1 VVAAVQR
8 ALLARGAIDVLVTNS
23 GCLGPCFDGPNAV
36 VYPDG
41 AWYSGLADSDANA
54 LADHLIDGVI
64 LAEKLSQRPGVESDS
79 LPTAVSTA
87 RGDSGDS
94 GATG

>member
-8 ALLARGAIDVLVTNS
+8 GLLARGAIDVLVTDS

-41 AWYSGLADSDANA
+41 AWYSGLAESDAIA
-54 LADHLIDGVI
+54 LVDHLIDGVI
-64 LAEKLSQRPGVESDS
+64 LAEKLSQRPGVEADS
-79 LPTAVSTA
+79 PRSAVS
-87 RGDSGDS
+87 REQDDSGDS
-94 GATG
+94 SATR